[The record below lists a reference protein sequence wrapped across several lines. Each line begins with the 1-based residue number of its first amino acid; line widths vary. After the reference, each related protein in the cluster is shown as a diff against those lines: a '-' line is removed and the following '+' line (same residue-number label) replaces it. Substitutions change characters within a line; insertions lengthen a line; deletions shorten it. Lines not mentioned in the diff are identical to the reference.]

1 MNEKTILASKSL
13 TITSKL
19 PNENIL
25 DKIITVGSDG
35 DNTTK
40 SYLYFDLSSINAA
53 VKINEANIV
62 LFKTDNFYNK
72 KDIFLIY
79 ALTDYFSSFTT
90 YNIHPTSNHV
100 IKLSFLPFVKKVA
113 VSINATRLVNKWIKI
128 PFSNKGL
135 LISGQKSVNSQCNF
149 GSAINEDVSLIPV
162 LRINYSE
169 VSGIPSNITINSNTN
184 EKLIKSGYL
193 KVPLTLVSA
202 SYISQSI
209 QGNLFAEGT
218 FFITNNNLT
227 DVTVST
233 QVSGDNIIWAED
245 DTSIIKPNETIGFVL
260 KRYGNYY
267 RVKST
272 LNLNISFT
280 YQSYF

>member
-40 SYLYFDLSSINAA
+40 SYLYFDLSSINSE
-53 VKINEANIV
+53 VKINDAVLV

-72 KDIFLIY
+72 KDIFLVY

-100 IKLSFLPFVKKVA
+100 TELSFLPFIKKVA

-149 GSAINEDVSLIPV
+149 GSAINEDVSLIPI

-169 VSGIPSNITINSNTN
+169 VSEIPSNITINSKTN
-184 EKLIKSGYL
+184 EKFIM
-193 KVPLTLVSA
+193 TLLFSVS
-202 SYISQSI
+202 YHF
-209 QGNLFAEGT
+209 NF
-218 FFITNNNLT
+218 
-227 DVTVST
+227 
-233 QVSGDNIIWAED
+233 
-245 DTSIIKPNETIGFVL
+245 
-260 KRYGNYY
+260 Y
-267 RVKST
+267 
-272 LNLNISFT
+272 
-280 YQSYF
+280 